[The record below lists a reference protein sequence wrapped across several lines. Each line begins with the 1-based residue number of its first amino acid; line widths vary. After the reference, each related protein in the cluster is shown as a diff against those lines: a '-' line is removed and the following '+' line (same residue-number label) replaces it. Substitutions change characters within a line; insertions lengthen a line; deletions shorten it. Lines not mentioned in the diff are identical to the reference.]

1 MSGQQIGMVVGGVIG
16 FYFGGPAG
24 AQFGMAVGGAV
35 GGAVDPETIRAPSIG
50 DAQQQTT
57 AAGVPRP
64 VVYGHP
70 APFAGNLIDGEH
82 KARKI
87 IVTEGGKGGPEVE
100 SERFLLT
107 SAIRICEGPIAGIVR
122 IWRNGE
128 VVYDRRT
135 IDDMPQWG
143 GGSVFGIFQYI
154 AEVRAWS
161 MAFQQRARI
170 YLGDEDQL
178 PDPALEAI
186 HGVGNTPYYK
196 GTAYMVIEDDD
207 VTDTRGACARYE
219 FEVMSAGTE
228 AETVIVAPSLT
239 RDDTP
244 FWSGF
249 GTGRRN
255 WVESVETTSDMALMF
270 RMSGHVVTNMACRLR
285 LAPVY
290 TPWAVAPESDPT
302 ESEYNY
308 VAANAIYDTGW
319 WASSEE
325 DAQQFRDYEASEGRA
340 PPKIQIGTP
349 GEAVAVIQKSAWG
362 LIAMADMFHTGAGT
376 ASMDIA
382 WPNVIGVTGVTSP
395 DAPGVMMGSDGN
407 VYVPAW
413 GSESLK
419 SITANPVTL
428 SSVIESIADRCGV
441 PAANINATALA
452 PIIIP
457 GFLIAVQGTGADCL
471 RPTQQM
477 YFYDMPEFD
486 GGIVAVPRGGASVA
500 TIADD
505 DMLEAGDEDD
515 DTRAQ
520 AIEFP
525 LKVSVITRDPAA
537 EYAPM
542 PQTSTRYSNAV
553 VALGEASIASPIPFG
568 ADEAKQRADII
579 HKVLWAQAEGR
590 SEFELPEEWT
600 HLVPSDCFE
609 RDGKRW
615 LIESVEYAEGA
626 VRVKSVYDR
635 ATNYVSTATG
645 IAAPLPVLP
654 TFPLK
659 GPTLLVAM
667 NLPPLSEVVQEEAG
681 VYLAAT
687 GTFTGWDG
695 CIVQMSVDGGAT
707 YRTVATISRRSVMG
721 RLLGDI
727 TTTTEPILV
736 ELDSGELSSTTADR
750 IALGSNGFAMIS
762 SNVAE
767 IAQFE
772 TATEDSEGDYS
783 LTTVTRAALGTTAAA
798 HSTGDRFVMLENAVF
813 LPVDS
818 SLAGTTLYFRAV
830 TNGTA
835 ADNNAVVTLPFD
847 PVPVEV
853 IIDGGE
859 I

>member
-16 FYFGGPAG
+16 FYFGGPTG
-24 AQFGMAVGGAV
+24 AQFGMAIGGAV

-107 SAIRICEGPIAGIVR
+107 SAIRICEGPIAGVVR

-128 VVYDRRT
+128 VVYDART

-170 YLGDEDQL
+170 YLGDEAQL

-186 HGVGNTPYYK
+186 HGVGNTPYYR

-219 FEVMSAGTE
+219 FEVLSAGTE
-228 AETVIVAPSLT
+228 AS
-239 RDDTP
+239 
-244 FWSGF
+244 
-249 GTGRRN
+249 
-255 WVESVETTSDMALMF
+255 
-270 RMSGHVVTNMACRLR
+270 VVTSLVSDERAFAQSGNGADLYTYDTFDGFARLNQ
-285 LAPVY
+285 PVIRVDY
-290 TPWAVAPESDPT
+290 TFPGDDPAVYPSPARWILETADK
-302 ESEYNY
+302 
-308 VAANAIYDTGW
+308 VLYDTGW
-319 WASSEE
+319 RGDVALQDALDAKLIAESREDLLGTISVHSTFSAIIDTGSSGEPLTSTVYFCGVASPANYGIE
-325 DAQQFRDYEASEGRA
+325 
-340 PPKIQIGTP
+340 
-349 GEAVAVIQKSAWG
+349 VAVHLTRNADLPGAWR
-362 LIAMADMFHTGAGT
+362 IAPELPHTLLGDDGELYRPDFLTVEDFKALA
-376 ASMDIA
+376 ASNITLA
-382 WPNVIGVTGVTSP
+382 SVV
-395 DAPGVMMGSDGN
+395 SD
-407 VYVPAW
+407 
-413 GSESLK
+413 
-419 SITANPVTL
+419 
-428 SSVIESIADRCGV
+428 IADRCGV
-441 PAANINATALA
+441 PAANIDTTALTD
-452 PIIIP
+452 IIP
-457 GFLIAVQGTGADCL
+457 GFLVGVQGSGADAI
-471 RPTQQM
+471 RPCQQM
-477 YFYDMPEFD
+477 YYFDMPEFD
-486 GGIVAVPRGGASVA
+486 GQIVAVKRGGASVA
-500 TIADD
+500 TITDD

-542 PQTSTRYSNAV
+542 PQTSTRYSSAV

-615 LIESVEYAEGA
+615 LIESVEYADGA

-645 IAAPLPVLP
+645 IAAPPPVLP
-654 TFPLK
+654 SGPLR

-667 NLPPLSEVVQEEAG
+667 NLPPLSEVVQEESG
-681 VYLAAT
+681 VYMAAT
-687 GTFTGWDG
+687 GTFSGWDG
-695 CIVQMSVDGGAT
+695 CIVQMSVDGGST

-783 LTTVTRAALGTTAAA
+783 LTTVTRAGLGTTAAA
-798 HSTGDRFVMLENAVF
+798 HSAGDRFVMLDNALF

-818 SLAGTTLYFRAV
+818 SLTGTTLYFRAV

-835 ADNNAVVTLPFD
+835 ADSAEVVLLPFN
-847 PVPVEV
+847 PVPSEV